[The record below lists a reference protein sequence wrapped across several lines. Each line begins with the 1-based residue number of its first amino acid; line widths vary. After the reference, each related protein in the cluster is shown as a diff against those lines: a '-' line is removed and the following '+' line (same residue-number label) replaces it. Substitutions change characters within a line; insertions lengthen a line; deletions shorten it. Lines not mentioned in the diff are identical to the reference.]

1 MIFDS
6 RDVDTD
12 RNKGINTLVTSLT
25 KIHVKR
31 FFGLVLLMYSLS
43 TIGMDYLRISHSQA
57 FSLLL
62 SGLLCWV
69 LFMKS
74 FEKKGY
80 FFYHFWVDGIMIF
93 SAFAVY
99 VATI

>member
-6 RDVDTD
+6 RDVDAD
-12 RNKGINTLVTSLT
+12 RRNGINTLATSLT
-25 KIHVKR
+25 KVRSKR
-31 FFGLVLLMYSLS
+31 VFRFVLLMYSL
-43 TIGMDYLRISHSQA
+43 TIVWMYYLQISHSQA

-69 LFMKS
+69 LFRQAS
-74 FEKKGY
+74 EKKGY
-80 FFYHFWVDGIMIF
+80 YFYHFWVDGIMIF